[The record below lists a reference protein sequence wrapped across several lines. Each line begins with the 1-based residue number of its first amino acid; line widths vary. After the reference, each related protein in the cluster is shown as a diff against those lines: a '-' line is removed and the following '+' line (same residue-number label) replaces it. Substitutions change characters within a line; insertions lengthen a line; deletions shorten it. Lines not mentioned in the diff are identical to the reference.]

1 MAFTRSTGLC
11 SDSKQG
17 SPPYAGAQLPR
28 ASLRRK
34 LASMFRG
41 GKGRIN
47 PPLRHVACGPKGR
60 RAAPAQPAAVLSAIA
75 PLCPKF
81 LRGSRA
87 QGPALTCPQKSR
99 EGKEGS
105 YEVSVICYVPQASHT
120 LSHLIFTGLSKSSI
134 TAPRSREE
142 TKSLAGLAY
151 VEESAFKLRF
161 V

>member
-11 SDSKQG
+11 SDSKQW

-34 LASMFRG
+34 LASVFRG
-41 GKGRIN
+41 GKGEIN
-47 PPLRHVACGPKGR
+47 PALRHAACGPRGR
-60 RAAPAQPAAVLSAIA
+60 RAAWTWPATVLSAIA
-75 PLCPKF
+75 PLCSKL

-105 YEVSVICYVPQASHT
+105 HGLSVIHHVPQTSHT
-120 LSHLIFTGLSKSSI
+120 LSHLIFTELSKSSI
-134 TAPRSREE
+134 IGPR
-142 TKSLAGLAY
+142 
-151 VEESAFKLRF
+151 
-161 V
+161 